1 MSQHA
6 LCGFHIVD
14 RSMVSNPFGKPGLK
28 KEEDFQSVKGHLKNW
43 IYSWMSTVET
53 EAEYETSK
61 GRLFDWLGSATVL
74 RASTKTIAK
83 NIKDW
88 ILVSKIL
95 GFVVKCLLYM
105 CLQVR
110 AYDKYVNSVAEIKV
124 SSLKF
129 GQTVKHYMTLPT
141 SCKNT

>member
-1 MSQHA
+1 
-6 LCGFHIVD
+6 
-14 RSMVSNPFGKPGLK
+14 MV
-28 KEEDFQSVKGHLKNW
+28 
-43 IYSWMSTVET
+43 TVEI
-53 EAEYETSK
+53 EAEYKTSK
-61 GRLFDWLGSATVL
+61 GLLLDWLGSTTVL
-74 RASTKTIAK
+74 QASTKTIAK
-83 NIKDW
+83 NIRDW
-88 ILVSKIL
+88 MASKIL

-124 SSLKF
+124 SSLKS